1 MKYNMSKLKSGMM
14 PNETLAQIADEIG
27 MDNLIKLTRIIGG
40 RTFYFPKEDTLLSQF
55 RKDQL
60 QKEFTG
66 YNAHELAKKYDVTER
81 WVKEICRP
89 GNISRNTSKNSS

>member
-27 MDNLIKLTRIIGG
+27 MDNLIKLTHIIGG
-40 RTFYFPKEDTLLSQF
+40 QNFYFPKKDTLLV
-55 RKDQL
+55 QL
-60 QKEFTG
+60 RNEQIKKEYTG
-66 YNAHELAKKYDVTER
+66 YNAAELAKKYDVTDR

-89 GNISRNTSKNSS
+89 GSVFMK